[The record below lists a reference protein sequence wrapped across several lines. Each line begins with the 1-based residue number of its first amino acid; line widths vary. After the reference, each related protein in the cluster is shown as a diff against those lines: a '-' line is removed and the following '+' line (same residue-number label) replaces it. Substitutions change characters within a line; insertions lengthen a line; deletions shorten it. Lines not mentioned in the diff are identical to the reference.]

1 MFAALALPVV
11 ALLSRLPPAVLAVI
25 EIPGEPTPYA
35 KPVSATKAKYFELL
49 ENNTHIVYPALA
61 VLVVALIAW
70 GVISAWRTEDM
81 SGIQKAEVK
90 REIIR
95 ELRREVWG
103 MTVDALSKNVGIPSL
118 KLLAIL
124 EEMQAQNIVESRTDT
139 RRVTTWRMKG
149 LTNST

>member
-1 MFAALALPVV
+1 MFAALALTTLLQLHAPL
-11 ALLSRLPPAVLAVI
+11 ALI
-25 EIPGEPTPYA
+25 DMPGEPTPYA
-35 KPVSATKAKYFELL
+35 KPVSATKTKYFELL

-61 VLVVALIAW
+61 ILVVALIAW

-90 REIIR
+90 REVIR

-118 KLLAIL
+118 KLLIIL
-124 EEMQAQNIVESRTDT
+124 EEMQQQNIVESRTDT